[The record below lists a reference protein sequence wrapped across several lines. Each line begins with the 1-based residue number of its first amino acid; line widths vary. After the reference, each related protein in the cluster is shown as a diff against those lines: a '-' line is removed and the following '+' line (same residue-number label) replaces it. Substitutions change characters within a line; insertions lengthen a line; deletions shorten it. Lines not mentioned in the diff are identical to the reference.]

1 MTAER
6 ATAPIMIM
14 AGGTGG
20 HVFPGLA
27 VAEVLRARARPVVW
41 LGTERGIE
49 ARVVPQA
56 GIDIEWISI
65 VGVRGRGALAWAL
78 APFRVAAALLQAL
91 GALRRRKPAAVLGM
105 GGFVAGPGG
114 LAAWLARKPL
124 LLHEQNAVAGTTN
137 RLLAPLATRIFE
149 AFPGSFR
156 GRDDVELIG
165 NPLRAGI
172 AATDSP
178 RERLEARRGERR
190 RLLVVGGSL
199 GARILNRTVPLAL
212 AALPNDRRPEVWHQ
226 AGRTGVDE
234 ARAAY
239 AAAGVEARVEAF
251 IDDVAAAY
259 RWADLVVARAGG
271 STVAELAIVGVGAI
285 LVPLKIAIDDHQ
297 TENAR
302 HVVGGGAGV
311 AIAEDELDA
320 ARLAHTL
327 ETCLGDFGEL
337 IAMAEAARAS
347 AHAHAAA
354 RLAAACL
361 AAAEG
366 RPWTIGWAR
375 SRRSTS
381 SVSAVAGWP
390 A

>member
-1 MTAER
+1 MTAAPAE
-6 ATAPIMIM
+6 APIMIM

-78 APFRVAAALLQAL
+78 APFRVAGALLQAF
-91 GALRRRKPAAVLGM
+91 GALRRRKPAVVLGM

-114 LAAWLARKPL
+114 LAAWLTRKPL

-149 AFPGSFR
+149 AFPGSFP
-156 GRDDVELIG
+156 GRNDVELIG

-172 AATDSP
+172 AASDSP
-178 RERLEARRGERR
+178 RERLEARRTARR

-199 GARILNRTVPLAL
+199 GARILNRTLPLAL
-212 AALPNDRRPEVWHQ
+212 AALPADERPEIWHQ
-226 AGRTGVDE
+226 AGRAGIDE

-239 AAAGVEARVEAF
+239 EAAGVEARIDPF

-271 STVAELAIVGVGAI
+271 STLAELGVIGVGAI

-302 HVVGGGAGV
+302 HFVVAGAGL
-311 AIAEDELDA
+311 AIAEGELEA
-320 ARLAHTL
+320 RRLAHAL
-327 ETCLGDFGEL
+327 QTCLGDFEAL
-337 IAMAEAARAS
+337 VTMAEAARAG
-347 AHAHAAA
+347 AHADAAV
-354 RLAAACL
+354 RLAAACV

-366 RPWTIGWAR
+366 RP
-375 SRRSTS
+375 
-381 SVSAVAGWP
+381 
-390 A
+390 